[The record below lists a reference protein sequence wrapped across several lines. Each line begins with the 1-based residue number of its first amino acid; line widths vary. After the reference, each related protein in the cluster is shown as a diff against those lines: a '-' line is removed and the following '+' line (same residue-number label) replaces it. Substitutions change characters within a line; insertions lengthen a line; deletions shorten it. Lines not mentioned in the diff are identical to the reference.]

1 MHPHTSLVPPA
12 RSVPVPR
19 GRAAAVFGLGLL
31 LMLLFA
37 APAGAHAVLL
47 SISPEPDSLLDAPP
61 DEVVLSFNEPVS
73 APAGAV
79 RVFDPSGDEV
89 PGVESSATDTTL
101 RASLPEL
108 ELDGSYTVAWK
119 VVSAD
124 GHPLRGAYLFHL
136 RSSTLTEPVDVALGG
151 TAVWPSVLRAAGSI
165 LALGSLTFALVPA
178 VASRRGRRRAVAWGL
193 ALAGTVVCFVASLF
207 AVGSSFGD
215 ALDVVMS
222 TSTGKVAA
230 VAIGVAALGLV
241 LSCTRA
247 PARVIQGTAL
257 AAIVAI
263 ALEGHAVALDPVAR
277 SASLTVLHVVAASSW
292 AAGLI
297 WLELRARSASAAE
310 LHASVRRRSP
320 VAAAAVVVLAVTG
333 AVLVLDRV
341 PLGELLS
348 SWYGRLALLKVALLG
363 LAVILAVRNRTSLT
377 PALAESSD
385 EDDDPAGAAHDAEPH
400 DGAADG
406 QAEELDL
413 DEEVEERSHLVRLLR
428 ASVRA
433 EIVVLALALV
443 AGAALAQIPPPE
455 GGGGGMFSQRA
466 PFGDGEVELT
476 VEPGERGTN
485 AVHVTALGGDGP
497 LMAEVEGLELA
508 LTLPSEDVGP
518 LHPEMQQ
525 IVPGHSVSYAKFP
538 FSGEWTVTVSATVD
552 RFTALD
558 ATFTVP
564 IGD

>member
-1 MHPHTSLVPPA
+1 MHPHTSPVPPA
-12 RSVPVPR
+12 RPAQAPR
-19 GRAAAVFGLGLL
+19 GRAAALLGLGLL
-31 LMLLFA
+31 LMLVFA

-47 SISPEPDSLLDAPP
+47 SISPEPDALLESLP

-89 PGVESSATDTTL
+89 PGVESSSTDTTL
-101 RASLPEL
+101 RATLPEL

-136 RSSTLTEPVDVALGG
+136 RDSTLTEPVDVALGG

-165 LALGSLTFALVPA
+165 LALGALTLALVPA
-178 VASRRGRRRAVAWGL
+178 VASRRGRRRSTVWGL

-230 VAIGVAALGLV
+230 VAIVVAVLGLV
-241 LSCTRA
+241 LSFTPA
-247 PARVIQGTAL
+247 PARLLQGTAL
-257 AAIVAI
+257 VAVIAI

-277 SASLTVLHVVAASSW
+277 SASLTVLHVVAASAW

-297 WLELRARSASAAE
+297 WLELRARTATASE
-310 LHASVRRRSP
+310 LHDAVRRRSP
-320 VAAAAVVVLAVTG
+320 VAATAVVVLAVTG

-348 SWYGRLALLKVALLG
+348 AWYGRLALVKVALLG

-377 PALAESSD
+377 PALAGPVGGDDGEQD
-385 EDDDPAGAAHDAEPH
+385 EGERDSQDEVEQGGEPAEP
-400 DGAADG
+400 AD
-406 QAEELDL
+406 
-413 DEEVEERSHLVRLLR
+413 RSHVVRLLR

-433 EIVVLALALV
+433 EIVVLAVALV

-455 GGGGGMFSQRA
+455 GSGGGMFSQRA

-476 VEPGERGTN
+476 VEPGARGTN
-485 AVHVTALGGDGP
+485 EVHVTALGADGR
-497 LMAEVEGLELA
+497 LMAEVDGLELA

-538 FSGEWTVTVSATVD
+538 FSGEWTVTVSATID

-564 IGD
+564 IGG